1 MQHLD
6 EELQAGVIDEDI
18 DDGHKEIPNNLCPTF
33 QRRAG
38 KTDVARHPKACQE
51 SDGELENE
59 GSNVRREGDE
69 TKVEDLFAKDKII
82 ENIVQHP
89 LQNQIQAA
97 ASRITEQLK
106 AHHLAER
113 RIEKVDDLGQGAFN
127 PKFYV
132 FQG

>member
-1 MQHLD
+1 MIRCLLLFLERIELVRQIAERHADDGDDDVGNGGPDVQHLD

-69 TKVEDLFAKDKII
+69 T
-82 ENIVQHP
+82 
-89 LQNQIQAA
+89 
-97 ASRITEQLK
+97 
-106 AHHLAER
+106 
-113 RIEKVDDLGQGAFN
+113 
-127 PKFYV
+127 
-132 FQG
+132 